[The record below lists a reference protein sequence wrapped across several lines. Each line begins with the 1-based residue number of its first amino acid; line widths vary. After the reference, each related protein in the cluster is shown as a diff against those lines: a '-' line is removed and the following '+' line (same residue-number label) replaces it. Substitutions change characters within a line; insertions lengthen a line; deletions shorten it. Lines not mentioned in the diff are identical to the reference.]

1 MLIVRGVIGGILLFL
16 GHELNF
22 LFAGAMAA
30 LLGFRLSPLLPA
42 QWPAWADY
50 AFIVA
55 LGVIAA
61 AAVLLNERIGY
72 FISGFLAGGFLLVEY
87 YAPGALTV
95 PWLPFVI
102 GGVIGSLIIGIF
114 TDWALILV
122 TAAIGAAYILNLFV
136 LDPML
141 EILIGAGLFIVGAL
155 TQVVI
160 MQSQRQ
166 AER

>member
-30 LLGFRLSPLLPA
+30 LLAFRLTPLLPS
-42 QWPAWADY
+42 QWPWWADY
-50 AFIVA
+50 AFIIA
-55 LGVIAA
+55 IGVIAA
-61 AAVLLNERIGY
+61 VVVLLNERVGY
-72 FISGFLAGGFLLVEY
+72 FISGFLAGGLLLIEY
-87 YAPGALTV
+87 FAPNTLAV
-95 PWLPFVI
+95 PWLMYVI
-102 GGVIGSLIIGIF
+102 GGVIGALVIGIF

-122 TAAIGAAYILNLFV
+122 TSLIGAAYLLNLFV
-136 LDPML
+136 LPPTL

-160 MQSQRQ
+160 MQQQKQ

>member
-30 LLGFRLSPLLPA
+30 LLGVRLTPLLPS
-42 QWPAWADY
+42 QWPGWADY
-50 AFIVA
+50 AFIIA

-61 AAVLLNERIGY
+61 IAVLLNERVGY
-72 FISGFLAGGFLLVEY
+72 FISGFLAGGLFLVEY
-87 YAPGALTV
+87 YAPNTLSI

-102 GGVIGSLIIGIF
+102 GGTIGALIIGVF

-122 TAAIGAAYILNLFV
+122 TSAIGAYYLLNLFV
-136 LDPML
+136 VNQML

-155 TQVVI
+155 TQVVM
-160 MQSQRQ
+160 MQSHKH

>member
-30 LLGFRLSPLLPA
+30 LLGLRLTWLLPPG
-42 QWPAWADY
+42 WPVWADY
-50 AFIVA
+50 AFVIA

-61 AAVLLNERIGY
+61 VVVLLNERVGY
-72 FISGFLAGGFLLVEY
+72 FISGFLAGGLLLVEY
-87 YAPGALTV
+87 WAPDTMTV

-102 GGVIGSLIIGIF
+102 GGVIGALVIGLF

-122 TAAIGAAYILNLFV
+122 TAAIGAAYLLNLFV
-136 LDPML
+136 LNPTL

-155 TQVVI
+155 TQVII

>member
-30 LLGFRLSPLLPA
+30 LLGVRLTPLLPP
-42 QWPAWADY
+42 QWPWWTDY
-50 AFIVA
+50 AFIIG
-55 LGVIAA
+55 LGLIAA
-61 AAVLLNERIGY
+61 GAVLISERAGY
-72 FISGFLAGGFLLVEY
+72 FISGFLAGGLILVEY
-87 YAPGALTV
+87 YSPDTLTV
-95 PWLPFVI
+95 PWLPFVV
-102 GGVIGSLIIGIF
+102 GGIIGALVVGVF

-122 TAAIGAAYILNLFV
+122 TAAIGAAYLLNLFA

-155 TQVVI
+155 TQVII
-160 MQSQRQ
+160 MQSQRH

>member
-30 LLGFRLSPLLPA
+30 LLGVRLTPLLPP
-42 QWPAWADY
+42 QWPYWTDY
-50 AFIVA
+50 VFIIG

-61 AAVLLNERIGY
+61 IAVLLNERVGY
-72 FISGFLAGGFLLVEY
+72 FISGFLAGGLMLVEY
-87 YAPGALTV
+87 YAPDTLTV
-95 PWLPFVI
+95 PWLTFRI
-102 GGVIGSLIIGIF
+102 GGIIGSLIIGVF
-114 TDWALILV
+114 TEWALILV
-122 TAAIGAAYILNLFV
+122 TAAIGAAYLLNLFM

-160 MQSQRQ
+160 MQSQKH

>member
-30 LLGFRLSPLLPA
+30 LLGLRLTWLLPA
-42 QWPAWADY
+42 GWPWWADY
-50 AFIVA
+50 AFIIA

-61 AAVLLNERIGY
+61 VVVLLNERAGY
-72 FISGFLAGGFLLVEY
+72 FISGFLAGGLLLVEY
-87 YAPGALTV
+87 WAPDTMTV

-102 GGVIGSLIIGIF
+102 GGVIGALVIGIF

-122 TAAIGAAYILNLFV
+122 TSAIGAAYLLNLFV
-136 LDPML
+136 LNSTL

-160 MQSQRQ
+160 MQSQRH

>member
-22 LFAGAMAA
+22 LFAGSMAA
-30 LLGFRLSPLLPA
+30 LLGVRLTPLLPP
-42 QWPAWADY
+42 QWPGWADY
-50 AFIVA
+50 AFV
-55 LGVIAA
+55 LGLGAIAVG
-61 AAVLLNERIGY
+61 AVLLNERVGY
-72 FISGFLAGGFLLVEY
+72 FISGFLAGGLLLVEY
-87 YAPGALTV
+87 YSPSTLTV
-95 PWLPFVI
+95 PFLPFIV
-102 GGVIGSLIIGIF
+102 GGVIGALVVGVF

-122 TAAIGAAYILNLFV
+122 TAAIGAAYLLNMFV

-160 MQSQRQ
+160 MQSQKH
-166 AER
+166 A

>member
-30 LLGFRLSPLLPA
+30 LLGFRLTPLVPS

-50 AFIVA
+50 AFIIL
-55 LGVIAA
+55 LGLIAA
-61 AAVLLNERIGY
+61 VAVLLNERVGY

-87 YAPGALTV
+87 YAPDTLTV
-95 PWLPFVI
+95 PWLPYLI
-102 GGVIGSLIIGIF
+102 GGIIGSLVIGLL
-114 TDWALILV
+114 TDWALIIV
-122 TAAIGAAYILNLFV
+122 TAGIGAAYLLNLFV
-136 LDPML
+136 LDPTL

-160 MQSQRQ
+160 MQSQRH